1 MTKKIL
7 AIVFSVIFIGAFV
20 FFATWTFINW
30 DKVKASMDGTKLYTY
45 DDIEKATQDGYNTA
59 LVDKE
64 EYEKLIN
71 SYKDTITIKTDE
83 ISHLNVQI
91 NDLNADIINKKTKIS
106 NLESAIEIKNSL
118 ITDLE
123 NSLSSK
129 DEDINTKLELIEELN
144 DEIIQLNIEIDELE
158 KVIITHEST
167 ISNLNT
173 KIDNLNKSIAYYE
186 NFIKGLETSSQA
198 VATFMYNDS
207 VYSILLLQKGSKISI
222 NNPADTEYIDFLGWT
237 IDGEII
243 DLNTYTLNVNTT
255 FYAVLNYSYDVNFM
269 VDDEVFNT
277 QIIAE
282 NGVATL
288 PTIPTKTGYEFV
300 GWTLDGETVIDV
312 TTNKIT
318 ANTTYIAKFVKLHT
332 AVFKIGND
340 VVSTQIIKNNE
351 YVTNVDDI
359 ISNYQDTL
367 VVNYW
372 TINGVQV
379 DLSTYA
385 VTSDVVIEA
394 NVTYYRNVKFMYE
407 DTEFYSTKVLTGDV
421 ANITS
426 SPNNTTR
433 KEFLGW
439 SLDKSTIV
447 DVSTIVITEDTEFY
461 AVIKYYAIAE
471 FYVDNTLHETHTAVI
486 GSPLGLNIIPTK
498 TGYDFDGWTING
510 TDIVDV
516 NSYIPTES
524 TTYTFNAV
532 FTKLHTVSF
541 QLGNDI
547 LNTQTIR
554 HNSCAE
560 NYSVNSTDRVQFNG
574 WTINGKDIVDVSTHV
589 ITGNTTFI
597 ASVTYKYK
605 VEFEVGGKVTYTY
618 FVVENTTLDTVP
630 TTSGSNDWSLNYWTL
645 DGSNSYDVAN
655 HVVTEDIKFIA
666 KATRTKV
673 SIKYTKTD
681 SHLYEQNGFN
691 FIYEMDNVE
700 AFNKGNFNSYNYTGY
715 IWIGNQSYA
724 VSGNTSGYNP
734 ITCGSYTCDLS
745 STYYDRICVTWSS
758 SIPTDFTLDLVLTP
772 VYGIQGL

>member
-7 AIVFSVIFIGAFV
+7 AIVFSVIFIGAFI

-30 DKVKASMDGTKLYTY
+30 DKVIASMDGTKLYTHE
-45 DDIEKATQDGYNTA
+45 DLEKATQDGYNTA

-91 NDLNADIINKKTKIS
+91 NDLNADIINKKTKIA

-118 ITDLE
+118 ISDLE
-123 NSLSSK
+123 NSISSK
-129 DEDINTKLELIEELN
+129 DEDINSKLALIDELN
-144 DEIIQLNIEIDELE
+144 DEIIDLNLDIDELE
-158 KVIITHEST
+158 NQVSVHELT

-186 NFIKGLETSSQA
+186 NFIKGLETNSQA

-207 VYSILLLQKGSKISI
+207 VYSILLLQKGSKITI
-222 NNPADTEYIDFLGWT
+222 NNPADTDYIDFLGWYV
-237 IDGEII
+237 DGEII
-243 DLNTYTLNVNTT
+243 DLNTFVLNENTT
-255 FYAVLNYSYDVNFM
+255 FTASLNYSYDVEFI
-269 VDDEVFNT
+269 VDDEVYST
-277 QIIAE
+277 QIVSE
-282 NGVATL
+282 NGVSTI
-288 PTIPTKTGYEFV
+288 PTVPTKTGYEFV
-300 GWTLDGETVIDV
+300 GWTLDGENIIDI

-318 ANTTYIAKFVKLHT
+318 AKTTYVAKFIKLHT

-340 VVSTQIIKNNE
+340 VVSTQTIKNNE
-351 YVTNVDDI
+351 FVTNVDDI
-359 ISNYQDTL
+359 ISTYSDTL

-372 TINGVQV
+372 TVNGSKV

-385 VTSDVVIEA
+385 ITSDVVIEA

-407 DTEFYSTKVLTGDV
+407 DTEFYSTKVLTGEF
-421 ANITS
+421 ATISS
-426 SPNNTTR
+426 SPVNTTR

-439 SLDKSTIV
+439 SLDKTNVIDISTIE
-447 DVSTIVITEDTEFY
+447 ITEDTVFY

-471 FYVDNTLHETHTAVI
+471 FYVDSSLFETHTVVI
-486 GSPLGLNIIPTK
+486 GNELGLNVIPTK
-498 TGYDFDGWTING
+498 TGYAFDGWTLNG
-510 TDIVDV
+510 SDLVNI

-554 HNSCAE
+554 NNSSAE

-574 WTINGKDIVDVSTHV
+574 WTVNGTDIIDVTSYT
-589 ITGNTTFI
+589 ITADTTFI
-597 ASVTYKYK
+597 ANVTYKYK
-605 VEFEVGGKVTYTY
+605 VEFVVAGDVTHIYY
-618 FVVENTTLDTVP
+618 VVENTTLATVP
-630 TTSGSNDWSLNYWTL
+630 TASGLTDWSLTYWTL
-645 DGSNSYDVAN
+645 DGSNRYDVAS
-655 HVVTEDIKFIA
+655 HVVTADIRFIA
-666 KATRTKV
+666 KATRTKITINY
-673 SIKYTKTD
+673 SKTD
-681 SHLYEQNGFN
+681 SHLYEQNGSN

-700 AFNKGNFNSYNYTGY
+700 AFNKANFNSYNYTGC
-715 IWIGNQSYA
+715 IWIGEYSYL
-724 VSGNTSGYNP
+724 VSGNTSGYSAIN
-734 ITCGSYTCDLS
+734 CGSYTCDLS
-745 STYYDRICVTWSS
+745 SSYYDRICVTWSG
-758 SIPTDFTLDLVLTP
+758 SIPADFRLELVLTP